1 MDLLDES
8 MDAAFWRVWGQ
19 FVRSDAVLGR
29 RLARRRG
36 KMLSE
41 RVPRAL
47 CVGLRAGDTR
57 LDALAAVEDVPRGE
71 RGLAAD
77 LDRRL
82 AASDGTQ
89 RRPGAA
95 ANAEL
100 SERRV
105 LRAQRVWIDGP
116 ILRRLT
122 EPVRIPWPGVTVVE
136 AAGLLGYHP
145 EAMRGWLRS
154 GGRGKGGRQRD
165 GEAAAWRRHAGLC
178 EDDAGE
184 VDGAQPGPA
193 TASPFVVRTERRA
206 VTAKDPHHGGDWH
219 GGLRAV
225 AMVWSRR
232 PIEPAW
238 PRGRGAD
245 AWWGT
250 RGMADVGSQISDA
263 GTDRTEEAT
272 GSRRGPGFWSQVVLR
287 EAIHIGDRGQW
298 RWVWRCPG
306 CGTRCKVLFWPTGC
320 GPYLRHWDE
329 QIGLAMRT
337 RVANGEMSAA
347 TAARWSAA
355 RSACFD
361 GEHPDGPGLMKGWRA
376 EGLACGACHGVTA
389 YRAGQRGAWNAM
401 VTAMSGGLLTGREV
415 SEPMHAR

>member
-1 MDLLDES
+1 MDI
-8 MDAAFWRVWGQ
+8 AFWRVWGR
-19 FVRSDAVLGR
+19 FVKSDAVLGR

-57 LDALAAVEDVPRGE
+57 LGDLAAVEDVPRGE
-71 RGLAAD
+71 GGLAAG

-95 ANAEL
+95 ANAE
-100 SERRV
+100 RDGGRV

-116 ILRRLT
+116 VLRRLT
-122 EPVRIPWPGVTVVE
+122 EPVRIPWPGVTVAE

-145 EAMRGWLRS
+145 EALRGWLRGARNDEVES
-154 GGRGKGGRQRD
+154 RND
-165 GEAAAWRRHAGLC
+165 PDAAAAWRRYAGLC

-184 VDGAQPGPA
+184 VDEARPGPA
-193 TASPFVVRTERRA
+193 TASPFVVRYERRA
-206 VTAKDPHHGGDWH
+206 VTANDPHHGGDWH
-219 GGLRAV
+219 GGVRAV
-225 AMVWSRR
+225 AMVWARR

-250 RGMADVGSQISDA
+250 RGMTDVGWQISDA
-263 GTDRTEEAT
+263 GTDRTGEAA
-272 GSRRGPGFWSQVVLR
+272 GSRRGPGLWSQTLLR
-287 EAIHIGDRGQW
+287 EATAVAAGDRW

-306 CGTRCKVLFWPTGC
+306 CGGRCKVLFWPTGC
-320 GPYLRHWDE
+320 GAYLRHWDE
-329 QIGLAMRT
+329 SVGWAMRD
-337 RVANGEMSAA
+337 RVACGELSAVE
-347 TAARWSAA
+347 AARWSAVRA
-355 RSACFD
+355 ACFD
-361 GEHPDGPGLMKGWRA
+361 GDHPDGPGLLKGWRA
-376 EGLACGACHGVTA
+376 EGLACGDCHGVTA

-401 VTAMSGGLLTGREV
+401 VTAMSAGLLTGREV
-415 SEPMHAR
+415 TR